1 MSFKP
6 FSQLLGAM
14 GFSSISLLL
23 AAFVAAFFVLAYCFS
38 LNLSVCCGLAKK
50 LRAVKAHL

>member
-50 LRAVKAHL
+50 LRAVKEHL